1 MSVTY
6 SKCSSRQEKQVIQD
20 HFLGAIRELGIKN
33 TSGGFGLW
41 WGILK
46 NEKTMCKYAS
56 KLVVEDEEVLYDS
69 KLVYELN
76 KITINI
82 PMGFVLFT

>member
-1 MSVTY
+1 
-6 SKCSSRQEKQVIQD
+6 
-20 HFLGAIRELGIKN
+20 
-33 TSGGFGLW
+33 
-41 WGILK
+41 
-46 NEKTMCKYAS
+46 MCKYAS

-82 PMGFVLFT
+82 PMGFVLST